1 MIILRNIIIAAIFI
15 VYGITSYIH
24 NRFRVGILQRILTRF
39 FKIKEMNK
47 SRAVALLVT
56 EDMIVSIVF
65 VYFYMK
71 FQGLI

>member
-1 MIILRNIIIAAIFI
+1 MIILRNTIIVAIFI

-24 NRFRVGILQRILTRF
+24 NRIRIGILQKVLTRL

-56 EDMIVSIVF
+56 EDMIVSIIF